1 MAQRVRVPEPA
12 FGRELLVLFLEPVL
26 VLEAGA
32 VLEALVTI
40 DANHGSAAIQ
50 NPLSPVTASTFCS
63 PRLLLPEETD
73 RRDPPR
79 PRPVAPGTSNHGRVR
94 ESGECGDGGRCT
106 ERGRNTKGDKFE
118 SSAESGRHSSTS
130 YNQELSDAAI
140 RPGLTSLKGSSGA
153 GLHSGPL
160 CPSSFRS
167 SKPAGSGFSFGG
179 ANDFDSRCTGDR
191 SGSRSCSN
199 KELLNTTRCR
209 LLHHRPIPVAQ
220 PNFAA
225 LPTGIART
233 TVPGRHCMETMVCT
247 CSAGC
252 GPWTTQHVVSHLEP
266 R

>member
-1 MAQRVRVPEPA
+1 MRRWRSLHRKRPEHKRRQIRVICRVWKAQLHILQSRVKR
-12 FGRELLVLFLEPVL
+12 
-26 VLEAGA
+26 
-32 VLEALVTI
+32 
-40 DANHGSAAIQ
+40 
-50 NPLSPVTASTFCS
+50 CS
-63 PRLLLPEETD
+63 D
-73 RRDPPR
+73 
-79 PRPVAPGTSNHGRVR
+79 
-94 ESGECGDGGRCT
+94 
-106 ERGRNTKGDKFE
+106 
-118 SSAESGRHSSTS
+118 
-130 YNQELSDAAI
+130 

-220 PNFAA
+220 RNFAA